1 MDKVKAAAVITDL
14 EGGIVITWQMNID
27 IHL

>member
-14 EGGIVITWQMNID
+14 EGGIVIAGQMKID